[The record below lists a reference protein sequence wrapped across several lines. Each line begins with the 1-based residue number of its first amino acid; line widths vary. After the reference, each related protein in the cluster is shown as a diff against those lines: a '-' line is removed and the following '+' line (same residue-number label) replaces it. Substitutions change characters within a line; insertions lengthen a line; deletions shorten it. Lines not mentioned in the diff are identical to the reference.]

1 MHSCGASTAC
11 KHRVSGSLSLP
22 SRGPF
27 HLSFT
32 VLSSIG
38 HWVVFSLTGWSPLF
52 PARFLVSR
60 STLDPAMPAPASLT
74 GLSPSTAG
82 LSRTVPL
89 QLQVTSAVLTPVCS
103 HSGLGSFHSARRYSG
118 NHFCFLFLRLLRCF
132 SSPGSPPHPMDSGT
146 DTQALPAWV
155 SPFRHLRI
163 LAYLPLPAAFRSL
176 SRLSSAPSA
185 KASALCSFLLNRL
198 RHAGLPCA
206 ASLRLLLS
214 SVAGSTLS
222 FSSLGLFLS
231 GCLLTVC
238 LKAFMLPGFLPDIFF
253 GIRFSRY
260 DSGRSVSLPADG
272 D

>member
-1 MHSCGASTAC
+1 
-11 KHRVSGSLSLP
+11 
-22 SRGPF
+22 
-27 HLSFT
+27 
-32 VLSSIG
+32 
-38 HWVVFSLTGWSPLF
+38 
-52 PARFLVSR
+52 
-60 STLDPAMPAPASLT
+60 MPAPASLT

-89 QLQVTSAVLTPVCS
+89 QLQVISAVLTPVCS

-146 DTQALPAWV
+146 DTQAFPAWV

-185 KASALCSFLLNRL
+185 RASALCSFLLNRL
-198 RHAGLPCA
+198 RHAGP
-206 ASLRLLLS
+206 SLRCLSWRLHLS
-214 SVAGSTLS
+214 SVAGWTLFFS
-222 FSSLGLFLS
+222 FLGLFLS

-238 LKAFMLPGFLPDIFF
+238 LKAFTLPGFLPDIFF

-260 DSGRSVSLPADG
+260 DSGRPLYLPACG
-272 D
+272 PPRKWA

>member
-1 MHSCGASTAC
+1 MGS
-11 KHRVSGSLSLP
+11 SG
-22 SRGPF
+22 
-27 HLSFT
+27 
-32 VLSSIG
+32 
-38 HWVVFSLTGWSPLF
+38 
-52 PARFLVSR
+52 
-60 STLDPAMPAPASLT
+60 
-74 GLSPSTAG
+74 
-82 LSRTVPL
+82 
-89 QLQVTSAVLTPVCS
+89 
-103 HSGLGSFHSARRYSG
+103 SARRYSR

-185 KASALCSFLLNRL
+185 RASALCSFLLNRL

-214 SVAGSTLS
+214 SVAESTLS

>member
-1 MHSCGASTAC
+1 MGFS
-11 KHRVSGSLSLP
+11 
-22 SRGPF
+22 PF
-27 HLSFT
+27 
-32 VLSSIG
+32 
-38 HWVVFSLTGWSPLF
+38 
-52 PARFLVSR
+52 
-60 STLDPAMPAPASLT
+60 
-74 GLSPSTAG
+74 
-82 LSRTVPL
+82 
-89 QLQVTSAVLTPVCS
+89 
-103 HSGLGSFHSARRYSG
+103 ARRYSG

-185 KASALCSFLLNRL
+185 RASALCSFLLNRL

-214 SVAGSTLS
+214 SVAESTLS

-260 DSGRSVSLPADG
+260 DSGRSVSFPACG
-272 D
+272 STRKWA